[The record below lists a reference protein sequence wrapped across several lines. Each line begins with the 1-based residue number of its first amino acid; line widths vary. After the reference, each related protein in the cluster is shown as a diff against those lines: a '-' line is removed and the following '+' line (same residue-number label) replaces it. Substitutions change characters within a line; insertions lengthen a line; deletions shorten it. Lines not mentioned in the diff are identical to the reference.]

1 MRTFAQ
7 ASARPMPRNVSATS
21 TGAGATARRWIAQ
34 RSGPALRLALC
45 RWAYRQPDAVI
56 DAWCATLAHPDSTA
70 AYVAAWCHLNH
81 LREC

>member
-7 ASARPMPRNVSATS
+7 ALPADA
-21 TGAGATARRWIAQ
+21 AQ
-34 RSGPALRLALC
+34 RIRNLNRRRRYHQTLDRPKVWPGTAADLC

-56 DAWCATLAHPDSTA
+56 DAWCVTLAHPDSTA